1 MRLSLR
7 WLIAKGKCEN
17 NFRDSS
23 HIAEPLG
30 GDSVQKNKRFN
41 ITGICVPGIHYMVDI
56 STAVDEIVRN
66 YVENGELY
74 SLFH

>member
-1 MRLSLR
+1 M
-7 WLIAKGKCEN
+7 
-17 NFRDSS
+17 
-23 HIAEPLG
+23 
-30 GDSVQKNKRFN
+30 QKNKRFN

-56 STAVDEIVRN
+56 STAVDEITRN